1 MPWELPVSINWI
13 DITIIIILIIAL
25 VQGIRTGLIRSIF
38 NVAGVAAGIFLA
50 MMYYAPLGSFILD
63 YIGLPQIAVEVFSFI
78 VIFSVTAVLVNI
90 VGTIFHAVTGF
101 SLIRVADKV
110 GGSSIGLVIGLTIIG
125 IALILLTSFPVYA
138 EFPDQVEQSYMAP
151 TIINM
156 TTYIYDELSN
166 VLPFKLPRIAT
177 SPESLGGYVSSISSY
192 VEHQSVDFKKLDQA
206 ACFACGEPVDFLG
219 YIDNGRGSIS
229 PKFLC
234 SGCGRTS
241 DGCQTYEGYHE
252 MYEVCPVELAKQG
265 YRFDCGIWT
274 NHRYIVPE
282 GPCVVCG
289 AK

>member
-1 MPWELPVSINWI
+1 MPLELPVSINWI
-13 DITIIIILIIAL
+13 DITIVVILIIAL
-25 VQGIRTGLIRSIF
+25 VQGIRTGLIRSVF

-50 MMYYAPLGSFILD
+50 MMYYAPLGSFVLD
-63 YIGLPQIAVEVFSFI
+63 YISLPQIAVDVFCFI
-78 VIFSVTAVLVNI
+78 IIFSVTAVLVNLA
-90 VGTIFHAVTGF
+90 GTIFNTVTGF
-101 SLIRVADKV
+101 SLIRIADKV
-110 GGSSIGLVIGLTIIG
+110 GGSTIGLAIGITIIG

-156 TTYIYDELSN
+156 TTVIYDELSN

-177 SPESLGGYVSSISSY
+177 YPESLGGYVSNISSY
-192 VEHQSVDFKKLDQA
+192 VEHQSVDFKQLDQA
-206 ACFACGEPVDFLG
+206 TCFACGEPVDFLG
-219 YIDNGRGSIS
+219 YLDNGRGSIS

-274 NHRYIVPE
+274 NHRYVVPE
-282 GPCVVCG
+282 APCVVCG
-289 AK
+289 TE